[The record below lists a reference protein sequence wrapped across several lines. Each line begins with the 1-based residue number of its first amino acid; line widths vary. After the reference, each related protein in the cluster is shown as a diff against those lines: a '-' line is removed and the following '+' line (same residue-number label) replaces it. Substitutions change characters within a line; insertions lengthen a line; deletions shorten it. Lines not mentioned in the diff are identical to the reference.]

1 METGYLCPS
10 IPDWNDFFGIAMEQK
25 GTRIGWLIAGIWALS
40 LIGGFANNGDPAVVK
55 AADSE
60 VFVYSESEVRSR
72 FKQMPS
78 IVSKRYSSLTKSR
91 IKSYVDSRR
100 DLTEQLLGKSSMFFP
115 IIEQYLKEYNLPLD
129 LRVLP
134 IIETKMDPTAISEA
148 GATGLWQF
156 MEGTATE
163 FGLTIDHLIDERF
176 DIHRSTEAAV
186 QYLARLYEKYNDW
199 GLALAAYNCGPGYV
213 NRAIRRA
220 KSRDYWSIAKYLPR
234 ETQKYVPKFLAATY
248 LVNYYHEH
256 GLIPAFPDLDLQITQ
271 ELRVFKAV
279 CFDEIARISQVPLPI
294 VRQLNPAYTED
305 CLKARKTG
313 TVITLPKRSVR
324 FVAGYL
330 QMPEEGH
337 KYFQELTI
345 PDQEQESLTMA
356 GYRLVLYTP
365 DADSTLTSVA
375 NLFGMEESLLRL
387 WNGLE
392 PEPKFDGIREIQIFL
407 PEIKAFHLPK
417 PAKIDL
423 IPQVSMEIA
432 TALSL
437 QHQHDVVE
445 LMRGA
450 GTGHRYDYYT
460 LSLAD
465 TPEDVCRIY
474 PMVDPEDLMDH
485 NPKAMWVPGEIIRVP
500 NSRQNLAVR

>member
-1 METGYLCPS
+1 MT
-10 IPDWNDFFGIAMEQK
+10 AMEQK

-40 LIGGFANNGDPAVVK
+40 LAWGFANNGDPAMEK
-55 AADSE
+55 TTNSE
-60 VFVYSESEVRSR
+60 VFNYSESEVRSR

-78 IVSKRYSSLTKSR
+78 IVSKRYSSLTKTR

-100 DLTEQLLGKSSMFFP
+100 DLTEELLGKSSMFFP
-115 IIEQYLKEYNLPLD
+115 IIEQYLKAYNLPLD

-134 IIETKMDPTAISEA
+134 IIETKMDPTAISHA
-148 GATGLWQF
+148 GASGLWQF

-220 KSRDYWSIAKYLPR
+220 KSKDYWAIAKYLPR

-256 GLIPAFPDLDLQITQ
+256 GLVPAFPDLDLQMTQ

-279 CFDEIARISQVPLPI
+279 CFDELARIAQVSLPI

-305 CLKARKTG
+305 CLKAKKNG

-330 QMPEEGH
+330 QMPEEGQ
-337 KYFQELTI
+337 KYFKDLTVPEQE
-345 PDQEQESLTMA
+345 EESLTQS
-356 GYRLVLYTP
+356 GYRLLLYTP
-365 DADSTLTSVA
+365 QADSTLAYVA
-375 NLFGMEESLLRL
+375 GQFGIEESLLRL

-392 PEPKFDGIREIQIFL
+392 PDPKFDGIREIQIYL
-407 PEIKAFHLPK
+407 PEIKPFHLPK
-417 PAKIDL
+417 PAKINL
-423 IPQVSMEIA
+423 IPQIGTEIA
-432 TALSL
+432 SAITRKYR
-437 QHQHDVVE
+437 HDVVE
-445 LMRGA
+445 LMRGM
-450 GTGHRYDYYT
+450 GTESRYDYYT

-465 TPEDVCRIY
+465 TPADVCRVY
-474 PMVDPEDLMDH
+474 PMVDASDLLDH

-500 NSRQNLAVR
+500 LMRQNLAIR